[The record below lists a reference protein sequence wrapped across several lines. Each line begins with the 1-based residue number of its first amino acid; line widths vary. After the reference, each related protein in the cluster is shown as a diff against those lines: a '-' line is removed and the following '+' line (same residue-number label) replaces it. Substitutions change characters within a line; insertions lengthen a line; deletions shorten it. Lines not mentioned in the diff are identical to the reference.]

1 MAYTKIATVDV
12 ATATASISFTSIP
25 GTYTDLFIITNE
37 KSTTNANTLNT
48 LAVNTATTYH
58 SVYAGN
64 RLGVAAGSS
73 ANNVANGTYG
83 YQGALSTNTFAN
95 NQIYIT
101 NYSDSLNKTIWN
113 LSTGVTDDMSVATN
127 VWASAHEIT
136 ATTTAAI
143 TSITLAMGSGNFAVG
158 SNFNLYGILKG
169 SGGGTI
175 A

>member
-1 MAYTKIATVDV
+1 MALTKIATVNV
-12 ATATASISFTSIP
+12 STATPSITFSSIP
-25 GTYTDLFIITNE
+25 GTYTDLLIITNE
-37 KSTTNANTLNT
+37 KSTTNTDTLNT

-64 RLGVAAGSS
+64 RLGVAAGGA

-83 YQGALSTNTFAN
+83 YQGALSANTFAN
-95 NQIYIT
+95 NQIYIC
-101 NYSDSLNKTIWN
+101 NYANSLNKTMWN
-113 LSTGVTDDMSVATN
+113 MSTGVTDDLSVTAN
-127 VWASAHEIT
+127 VWVSLHEIT

-175 A
+175 S

>member
-1 MAYTKIATVDV
+1 MAYTKIATVNV
-12 ATATASISFTSIP
+12 GTATASISFTSIP
-25 GTYTDLFIITNE
+25 GTFTDLFIITNE
-37 KSTTNANTLNT
+37 KSTTNTDTLNT
-48 LAVNTATTYH
+48 LAINTASDYH

-64 RLGVAAGSS
+64 RLGVGGGGAAT
-73 ANNVANGTYG
+73 NPTNGTYG

-101 NYSDSLNKTIWN
+101 NYANSLNKVMWN
-113 LSTGVTDDMSVATN
+113 MSTGVTNDMSVATN
-127 VWASAHEIT
+127 VWVSLHEIT

-158 SNFNLYGILKG
+158 SNFNLYGVLKG

-175 A
+175 S